1 MKNEPGH
8 RMLCQWLKIDY
19 SGAVVH
25 TRSFRASENPFPPMT
40 LTETNF
46 TKSSSRLC
54 VRRHASDDGTLS
66 IDYHLAGLAV
76 SGEPPPEGI
85 TLGGATELINS

>member
-1 MKNEPGH
+1 
-8 RMLCQWLKIDY
+8 
-19 SGAVVH
+19 
-25 TRSFRASENPFPPMT
+25 MT

-46 TKSSSRLC
+46 TKSSSRPC
-54 VRRHASDDGTLS
+54 VIWHVSDDGTWS